1 MKFAWLFNTV
11 LAGII
16 LAGSYGCEKHGNQ
29 SLPNN
34 VPVTGGKGGLATL
47 RVTAIR
53 DSFEIDSCK
62 IYIKYNEIVETG
74 KYDDS
79 GACTYVD
86 GKPAFV
92 DFPGL
97 KKGNY
102 FLSVKGW
109 DLIKSKIV
117 TGTYAY
123 TLAKDTTAVFYIQLP
138 VH

>member
-16 LAGSYGCEKHGNQ
+16 LAGIYGCEKHGDQ
-29 SLPNN
+29 DLGTTA
-34 VPVTGGKGGLATL
+34 PVTAGKGGLATL
-47 RVTAIR
+47 RITAMR
-53 DSFEIDSCK
+53 DSFTIDSCK
-62 IYIKYNEIVETG
+62 VYIKYNELVETG

-102 FLSVKGW
+102 FLAVKGW
-109 DLIKSKIV
+109 DLYTSKIV

-123 TLAKDTTAVFYIQLP
+123 VITKDTTAIYHIQLP
-138 VH
+138 VK